1 MNYRKLGKTG
11 LMVSEI
17 GFGPEWMTG
26 TPEETRAI
34 AEVLREAGVNYLDCW
49 MPDPHIRA
57 NLGYA
62 MKGHTDE
69 WIVQGHIGACWVD
82 GQYLRSRDVALAK
95 PAFEDELALLGVDH
109 FEVGMMHYIDS
120 VDEFRAC
127 LDGPYYE
134 YVQELLRAGTIRH
147 VGLST
152 HNPEVALE
160 AARREVVEV
169 IMFSIN
175 PAFDLMPAS
184 EDVNDLFGDFEEA
197 GEQMEP
203 LRAELYSLCEEKE
216 IALTVMKPY
225 AGGRLLMD
233 EQSPFGKALTPVQCI
248 HYCLTRPAVASVF
261 AGYQSVEDAQAAHAY
276 LTATEHERD
285 ISHSSAERII
295 APDTTILIDY
305 MLNRF
310 GNIVKNLTVFPENM
324 KRNMNSTFGLI
335 FSQRAMLT
343 LIEKGMTREQA
354 YDLVQPKTAQSW
366 DNQVDFKPLL
376 EADPEVTSRLTQEEI
391 DEIFNPTYYTKR
403 VDEIFKRV
411 GLD

>member
-95 PAFEDELALLGVDH
+95 PAF
-109 FEVGMMHYIDS
+109 
-120 VDEFRAC
+120 
-127 LDGPYYE
+127 
-134 YVQELLRAGTIRH
+134 
-147 VGLST
+147 
-152 HNPEVALE
+152 
-160 AARREVVEV
+160 
-169 IMFSIN
+169 
-175 PAFDLMPAS
+175 DLMPAS
-184 EDVNDLFGDFEEA
+184 EDVNDLFGDLEEA
-197 GEQMEP
+197 GEQLEP

-248 HYCLTRPAVASVF
+248 HYCLMRPAVASVL
-261 AGYQSVEDAQAAHAY
+261 AGYQSVEEAQAALAY
-276 LTATEHERD
+276 EQASEEERD
-285 ISHSSAERII
+285 FAQVIAAAPARKAYFGQCTYCGHCQPCAVGIDIATVNKFADLASIQDTVPQSIRAHYLELDKNASDCIACGNCEPNCPFGVKIVDRMEETERLF
-295 APDTTILIDY
+295 A
-305 MLNRF
+305 
-310 GNIVKNLTVFPENM
+310 
-324 KRNMNSTFGLI
+324 
-335 FSQRAMLT
+335 
-343 LIEKGMTREQA
+343 
-354 YDLVQPKTAQSW
+354 
-366 DNQVDFKPLL
+366 
-376 EADPEVTSRLTQEEI
+376 
-391 DEIFNPTYYTKR
+391 
-403 VDEIFKRV
+403 
-411 GLD
+411 